1 MLVPTRVIKITATA
15 SSEAPLDFGEA
26 DLTQFY
32 PLDRPRAQVLPLT
45 HDRLNSVAFYL
56 RNEQSSPQKLVA
68 EIYELERIWD
78 RQPGLLP
85 IL

>member
-1 MLVPTRVIKITATA
+1 MARLTLVPTRVKKITATA

-26 DLTQFY
+26 DLT
-32 PLDRPRAQVLPLT
+32 RAQVLPLT